1 MCQICSNRALMGEG
15 VGDWKARSTHRLKK
29 NTHPCLSGK
38 EISDGCVGWMRCG
51 LKDTKSYVKLDTSS
65 TTLSSMLYLIRIFD
79 NVPFGL

>member
-1 MCQICSNRALMGEG
+1 MSGM
-15 VGDWKARSTHRLKK
+15 KARSTHRLKK